1 MCDRRNHDYLDNAS
15 CEGQGR
21 RICCCFIATAL
32 YAWISFEY
40 AYYGELIIS
49 IAITTPMNV
58 WGFVQWIKNRRQDE
72 KQGKVVIV
80 NKVKSK
86 ECLLL
91 LASQLVM
98 GVGYYFLLR

>member
-1 MCDRRNHDYLDNAS
+1 
-15 CEGQGR
+15 
-21 RICCCFIATAL
+21 
-32 YAWISFEY
+32 
-40 AYYGELIIS
+40 
-49 IAITTPMNV
+49 MNV